1 MDLALTLLGA
11 ALVLAVVYDV
21 PSTILWPGPAPLST
35 LVVRLYAAVFQ
46 RRDGRLRLRPPSFL
60 GALQILTITG
70 VWLGVLWLGW
80 TLVFWHPDSIVSSGG
95 TEIDATGRAY
105 FAGFSV
111 TTLGTGDL
119 RPADGV
125 WQLLTVVAAFS
136 GFLLAT
142 TTVTF
147 YVPIIQAAQTRRRF
161 AARVHQLGGDSVTIA
176 EQLRVDPSE
185 ASGLAGELRGLEASS
200 AQYPALHWFV
210 SRDRRHSFG
219 LALARLQLALQ
230 RLGPHDGVV
239 LRRAID
245 GYLPVVGEATVR
257 LADPPPDWPLEASR
271 GRVLRTLALL
281 DGHHWDDV
289 TSPDREAA
297 DRPTT
302 RSAR

>member
-1 MDLALTLLGA
+1 MDLVLPLLGA
-11 ALVLAVVYDV
+11 VIVLAVVYDV

-46 RRDGRLRLRPPSFL
+46 RRDGRLRIRTPSFL

-70 VWLGVLWLGW
+70 VWLGLLWLGW
-80 TLVFWHPDSIVSSGG
+80 TLVFSHPDAIVSSSG

-119 RPADGV
+119 RPADGI
-125 WQLLTVVAAFS
+125 WQVLTVVAAFS

-147 YVPIIQAAQTRRRF
+147 YVPIIQAAQSRRRF
-161 AARVHQLGGDSVTIA
+161 AARVHQLGDDAVTIA
-176 EQLRVDPSE
+176 EQLRLDTSE
-185 ASGLAGELRGLEASS
+185 VSGLAGELRGLEARS

-219 LALARLQLALQ
+219 LALARLQLALL
-230 RLGPHDGVV
+230 RLGAHDAVA
-239 LRRAID
+239 LRRAIE
-245 GYLPVVGEATVR
+245 GYLPVVDEATVR
-257 LADPPPDWPLEASR
+257 FADPPPDWPLDESR

-281 DGHHWDDV
+281 DGHTWEDV
-289 TSPDREAA
+289 ATPGRIAA
-297 DRPTT
+297 DQSTT
-302 RSAR
+302 GRGP